1 MKITK
6 RENIKKNKEKESEDE
21 EDKIND
27 HYLKQKDEPPGP
39 SKHLQKK
46 VKKQARKQAKVGL
59 DRYFTLC
66 FLFLLKEILFV
77 SLVYMKEE
85 TPLNFS
91 SFKCTTEKTNYTHVF
106 AVKMFC

>member
-6 RENIKKNKEKESEDE
+6 RESTKKNKEKESEDE

-27 HYLKQKDEPPGP
+27 HYLKQKYEPPGM

-46 VKKQARKQAKVGL
+46 LKKQTKKQAKVGL

-66 FLFLLKEILFV
+66 LLFLLK
-77 SLVYMKEE
+77 
-85 TPLNFS
+85 
-91 SFKCTTEKTNYTHVF
+91 
-106 AVKMFC
+106 